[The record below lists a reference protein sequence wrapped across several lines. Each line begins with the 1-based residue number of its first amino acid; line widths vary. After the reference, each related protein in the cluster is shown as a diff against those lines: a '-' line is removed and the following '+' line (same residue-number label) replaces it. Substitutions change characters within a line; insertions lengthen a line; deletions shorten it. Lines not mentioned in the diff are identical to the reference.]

1 VDGSHNAQITV
12 VFAVPNSADRR
23 LRL

>member
-12 VFAVPNSADRR
+12 VFAGLNSADRK